1 MYDKELADDD
11 VDELEDQEDGSQ
23 MHALLPAHVIN
34 PAKARFLTN
43 LKQISIRNLRG
54 RHSPKAGRDMGQKL
68 THLSIK
74 IKILLLLKG

>member
-11 VDELEDQEDGSQ
+11 VDELEDQEDGSL

-43 LKQISIRNLRG
+43 L
-54 RHSPKAGRDMGQKL
+54 
-68 THLSIK
+68 
-74 IKILLLLKG
+74 